1 MTKIY
6 PTDCKNQLYIFCILC
21 VTRVGIIHFL
31 CLSEIKLIVNRSVS
45 FNNFLTIIVVCKR
58 LVAHEAKI
66 GDGSKEIFL
75 KKQNYLGYFSPDNG
89 GGWVPEI
96 NFGPFSKS
104 TPNFCPRIFQKRR
117 MFNTFSSVNFRGE
130 GEHGVFRQCSSGNY
144 LIGQNLVKN
153 K

>member
-1 MTKIY
+1 MTACI
-6 PTDCKNQLYIFCILC
+6 LYFCILC
-21 VTRVGIIHFL
+21 VTRVWIIHFL
-31 CLSEIKLIVNRSVS
+31 CLSVNRSVS
-45 FNNFLTIIVVCKR
+45 FKNFDFIIVVCNR
-58 LVAHEAKI
+58 LVARKAKI
-66 GDGSKEIFL
+66 GGGIKEIFL
-75 KKQNYLGYFSPDNG
+75 KNQKYLGYFSPDNG